1 MKIAIKMF
9 LLNMYRTD
17 AAFCCLSITHSMCL
31 VYLKCQEAGHEPVT
45 FTSLPVHN
53 QQLKKNLLTV
63 TSNVRLTFFGIKGVL
78 LSSFGSNAF
87 SMTTKTAL
95 WYILTQSEKKIQT
108 SIFTY
113 TGEFWKLSSILIKSP
128 RHHLC
133 SQIKAEVSFQRDVL
147 IIVWPKM
154 E

>member
-17 AAFCCLSITHSMCL
+17 AAFCCPSITHSMCF
-31 VYLKCQEAGHEPVT
+31 VYLKCQEAGHEPVA

-95 WYILTQSEKKIQT
+95 WYILTQSKKKSRPPSSHTQANSESFLLFWLNLQGT
-108 SIFTY
+108 TY
-113 TGEFWKLSSILIKSP
+113 VPKLKLKF
-128 RHHLC
+128 HFN
-133 SQIKAEVSFQRDVL
+133 AMF
-147 IIVWPKM
+147 
-154 E
+154 